1 MSGGGGCPPKP
12 EARGWRPEKQFTA
25 SLNSFPVSGAWGKLG
40 EVIFPTPH
48 LPSRLVV
55 SVRRPD
61 IDDQQLLASERDRAE
76 RLLNAVRL
84 VVLALLCGAAL
95 AYAPSIPHALN
106 VVNASLLAITLT
118 WTVGQH
124 RLFYHRDRLPGWL
137 SVTNFI
143 VDITAVTALIAAYG
157 FSYMPGMALKAPIIA
172 AYFIILAAIPVASS
186 TRKAAWVSALVVV
199 EYAMLTV
206 AFLASGRLTT
216 VVSPVA
222 AASSAAVSLLDEGA
236 KILLLACAG
245 AVATYA
251 AHWQERLSRR
261 FSEAARESEELQG
274 RLDQARLQALRLQLQ
289 PHFLFNT
296 LNTIT
301 ALVHR
306 DPPSA
311 ERMVTGLSELLRVS
325 LGNAGE
331 QEVRLDRELEVLRH
345 YLDIQLVRFSDRLSV
360 QFDIDPAARDAMVP
374 SLLLQPLVENAI
386 KHGISPRV
394 AAGHLHISVRRQN
407 EKLSL
412 EVADDGVGTRGS
424 QPLAEGVGLGNA
436 RARLASLY
444 GEQHRLEAGPRP
456 GGGFNVKIEIPFY
469 TEPRWPREEA
479 GL

>member
-1 MSGGGGCPPKP
+1 M
-12 EARGWRPEKQFTA
+12 
-25 SLNSFPVSGAWGKLG
+25 
-40 EVIFPTPH
+40 
-48 LPSRLVV
+48 V

-84 VVLALLCGAAL
+84 VVLGLLCGAAL
-95 AYAPSIPHALN
+95 AYAPSIPRPLN

-157 FSYMPGMALKAPIIA
+157 FAYMPGMALKAPIIA

-186 TRKAAWVSALVVV
+186 TRKAAWVSALVVG
-199 EYAMLTV
+199 EYAMLIV

-216 VVSPVA
+216 VLSPVA

-360 QFDIDPAARDAMVP
+360 RFDIDPGAREAMVP

-394 AAGHLHISVRRQN
+394 AAGHLHISVRRHH

-412 EVADDGVGTRGS
+412 EVGDDGVGTRGA
-424 QPLAEGVGLGNA
+424 QALAEGVGLGNA

-444 GEQHRLEAGPRP
+444 GEQHRMEAGPRP
-456 GGGFNVKIEIPFY
+456 EGGFNVKIEIPFY
-469 TEPRWPREEA
+469 TEPRWPREA
-479 GL
+479 VGR

>member
-1 MSGGGGCPPKP
+1 
-12 EARGWRPEKQFTA
+12 
-25 SLNSFPVSGAWGKLG
+25 
-40 EVIFPTPH
+40 
-48 LPSRLVV
+48 VV

-95 AYAPSIPHALN
+95 AYAPSIPRPLN

-157 FSYMPGMALKAPIIA
+157 FSFMPGMALKAPIIA
-172 AYFIILAAIPVASS
+172 AYFVILAAIPVASS
-186 TRKAAWVSALVVV
+186 TRKAAWVSALVVA
-199 EYAMLTV
+199 EYAILMV

-325 LGNAGE
+325 LGNAE

-360 QFDIDPAARDAMVP
+360 RFDIDPAARDAMVP

-394 AAGHLHISVRRQN
+394 AAGHLHISVRRHN

-412 EVADDGVGTRGS
+412 EVGDDGVGTRGS

-456 GGGFNVKIEIPFY
+456 GGGFTVKIEIPFY
-469 TEPRWPREEA
+469 TEPRWPREA
-479 GL
+479 VGR

>member
-1 MSGGGGCPPKP
+1 M
-12 EARGWRPEKQFTA
+12 
-25 SLNSFPVSGAWGKLG
+25 
-40 EVIFPTPH
+40 
-48 LPSRLVV
+48 V

-61 IDDQQLLASERDRAE
+61 IDDQQRLLASERDRAE

-95 AYAPSIPHALN
+95 AYAPSIPRPLN
-106 VVNASLLAITLT
+106 IVNASLLGITLS

-124 RLFYHRDRLPGWL
+124 RLFYQRDRLPGWL
-137 SVTNFI
+137 SVTNFV

-172 AYFIILAAIPVASS
+172 AYFIILAALPVASS
-186 TRKAAWVSALVVV
+186 TRKAAWVSALVVA
-199 EYAMLTV
+199 EYSLLFV
-206 AFLASGRLTT
+206 AFLMSGRLAT

-222 AASSAAVSLLDEGA
+222 ASTSAAVSLLDEGA

-251 AHWQERLSRR
+251 AQWQERLSRR
-261 FSEAARESEELQG
+261 FSEAARESEELQA

-306 DPPSA
+306 DPPGA

-325 LGNAGE
+325 LGTAGE

-360 QFDIDPAARDAMVP
+360 RFDIDPAARDAMVP
-374 SLLLQPLVENAI
+374 SLLLQPFVENAI

-394 AAGHLHISVRRQN
+394 AAGHLHITVRRQN
-407 EKLSL
+407 EKLAL
-412 EVADDGVGTRGS
+412 EVGDDGVGARGS
-424 QPLAEGVGLGNA
+424 QPLSEGVGLGNA

-444 GEQHRLEAGPRP
+444 GDQHRLQAGPRP
-456 GGGFNVKIEIPFY
+456 GGGFVVTIEIPFY
-469 TEPRWPREEA
+469 TEPRWPREA
-479 GL
+479 LSR